1 MRAGDPRSGVNN
13 FFVNTIVTALQ
24 GSDWERL
31 LERCASV
38 PLRDIIHMSYARRRK
53 SGLGRALCFIC

>member
-13 FFVNTIVTALQ
+13 FFVNTTVTALQ

-31 LERCASV
+31 LERCV
-38 PLRDIIHMSYARRRK
+38 PVSFRNILHVSYARRRN